1 MGRCSS
7 STCKE
12 LLVGSEASS
21 DRQLCVSYQE
31 GTGDEDDD
39 ATLTVGGLGIE
50 GVDLVLDLLE
60 GKRLVCT

>member
-7 STCKE
+7 STCKA
-12 LLVGSEASS
+12 LLVGSEARS
-21 DRQLCVSYQE
+21 DNLCISYQE
-31 GTGDEDDD
+31 GTGDEDND